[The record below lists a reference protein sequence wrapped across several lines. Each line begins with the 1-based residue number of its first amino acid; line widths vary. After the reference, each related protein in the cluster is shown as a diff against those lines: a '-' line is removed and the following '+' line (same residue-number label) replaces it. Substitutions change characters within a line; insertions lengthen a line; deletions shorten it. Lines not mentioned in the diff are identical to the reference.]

1 MVRSIRNISYKND
14 THNKQNTLDVY
25 YSSKD
30 SLRDVLVFVHGGK
43 WKHGHKNRYK
53 FLGRNFVRKG
63 LVTVIIDYS
72 LSPNQIDKIAEDCA
86 AAIIWVHQYISKY
99 GGNPNRIFLMGYSSG
114 GHLIEFINSN
124 TRFFD
129 QYNMTNPIY
138 GIILLDAFG
147 LDMCEYLKQ
156 TSSKTNKHYNTYIQ
170 VCSNDPKKWS
180 QASSMKYWKNIRN
193 PHLILIGGRT
203 YPVIQT
209 QNRHLFGNLIILQ
222 KAPAEF
228 YEIPRRHHTQ
238 MIIYMIFSRSQQ
250 YDIILNFMR
259 SN

>member
-86 AAIIWVHQYISKY
+86 AAIIWVHQYVSKY

-147 LDMCEYLKQ
+147 LD
-156 TSSKTNKHYNTYIQ
+156 
-170 VCSNDPKKWS
+170 
-180 QASSMKYWKNIRN
+180 
-193 PHLILIGGRT
+193 
-203 YPVIQT
+203 
-209 QNRHLFGNLIILQ
+209 
-222 KAPAEF
+222 
-228 YEIPRRHHTQ
+228 
-238 MIIYMIFSRSQQ
+238 
-250 YDIILNFMR
+250 
-259 SN
+259 